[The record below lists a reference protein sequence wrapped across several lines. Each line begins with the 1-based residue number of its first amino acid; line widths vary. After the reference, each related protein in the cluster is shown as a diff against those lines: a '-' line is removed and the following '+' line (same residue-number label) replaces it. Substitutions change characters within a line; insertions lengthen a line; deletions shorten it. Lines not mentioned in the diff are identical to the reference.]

1 MLLRAIAAA
10 VTLAVVVCAPA
21 AAGPQV
27 GSASWGGR
35 RGPSKVEV
43 TEKGSLRV
51 NGEPFFPIF
60 AWNVP
65 RSQVKFNHDLGI
77 NAITPGEKPE
87 KEGPRTALL
96 DDLEAHGMMLMVDA
110 REYSPEIARHPALL
124 CWKFGDEPDMR
135 NITPEDIR
143 PQYEAIR
150 RKDPSHPTWTNLTAR
165 FYGHYHEGYRRKNEC
180 PDRETYR
187 GYGRYSELVSFDHY
201 PVTGWN
207 RPDRV
212 AEIYHATKDLV
223 SLYPRNVCMAI
234 VEDADQ
240 DLSWTPRE
248 TRGATPEETRAMVWM
263 AIVAGAKGIGYFHIA
278 FNPFR
283 WHNLTPEMKKE
294 LPRLNAQITRF
305 AAPLLEGRTVDV
317 KVSSDDVAV
326 RSLKYKG
333 RTYVFA
339 VNLTRERREVK
350 IAARGA
356 TFSGT
361 VDGEDRKV
369 RASRGAFSDAFGP
382 LAVHVYV
389 F

>member
-1 MLLRAIAAA
+1 
-10 VTLAVVVCAPA
+10 
-21 AAGPQV
+21 
-27 GSASWGGR
+27 
-35 RGPSKVEV
+35 
-43 TEKGSLRV
+43 
-51 NGEPFFPIF
+51 
-60 AWNVP
+60 
-65 RSQVKFNHDLGI
+65 
-77 NAITPGEKPE
+77 
-87 KEGPRTALL
+87 
-96 DDLEAHGMMLMVDA
+96 
-110 REYSPEIARHPALL
+110 
-124 CWKFGDEPDMR
+124 
-135 NITPEDIR
+135 
-143 PQYEAIR
+143 
-150 RKDPSHPTWTNLTAR
+150 
-165 FYGHYHEGYRRKNEC
+165 
-180 PDRETYR
+180 
-187 GYGRYSELVSFDHY
+187 
-201 PVTGWN
+201 
-207 RPDRV
+207 
-212 AEIYHATKDLV
+212 
-223 SLYPRNVCMAI
+223 
-234 VEDADQ
+234 
-240 DLSWTPRE
+240 
-248 TRGATPEETRAMVWM
+248 MVWM

-294 LPRLNAQITRF
+294 LPRLNAQITRC